1 MKKTKKKLGT
11 NCEQTPP
18 REGARMC
25 VCVGE
30 GWSSLGRLKIQ
41 NEDGTLERSFRS
53 QVPSAR
59 PKYFSPIAP
68 PGQRLFIIL
77 KTFT

>member
-1 MKKTKKKLGT
+1 
-11 NCEQTPP
+11 
-18 REGARMC
+18 MC

-30 GWSSLGRLKIQ
+30 GWGSLRRLKIQ

-59 PKYFSPIAP
+59 PKYFSPITP